1 MPIDYNSRLGRYVI
15 RYQLGASAIGEVYLA
30 HDPEIGRDVLI
41 KLLPPEFAID
51 EDRLQRFEIEVQ
63 AIGKLNHPNI
73 LPFSDVETID
83 ERTYIVYEVPQRA
96 ETLRYRLLLG
106 PLPSQVAID
115 YAKQIAQGLIAASEL
130 GIIHCN
136 INPENILIT
145 SDSCIKILDFGLGQL
160 TQKTEDS
167 ALMDIATRIV
177 SESSTPVLETM
188 GYKSP
193 EQIRE
198 EPLDQRTDIFS
209 LGVVLFEMLSG
220 VRPFQGESSVETLDA
235 VLKEDPIELT
245 DPNPDLKAIVMRCLE
260 KNPEKRFQSV
270 QELLSSLAEL
280 SEPPRTVEEI
290 ATPVVPATAESSAGL
305 STPPESP
312 IAQTEIQT
320 EPQTEVRATSAP
332 SVPDSV
338 LESPSTEPPA
348 SATTEPVAALPT
360 ETKQSA
366 ERDKTG
372 SNVNYRY
379 WILIGILA
387 VALLTSLY
395 FAFFRDRN
403 TTTYSGV
410 LNLVVLTSD
419 QAPMTGL
426 VGAFSIS
433 PDGRRVAFV
442 GSSQGKDSLWVRS
455 LDSATAQELTGTAGV
470 SNTAPPF
477 WSPDGKQLGYFA
489 GGRLKKVSATGGP
502 PEDVCEAPGA
512 RGGSW
517 SQDDVIIFGSAF
529 QNPIFRTS
537 AKGGKPQPLT
547 TLDPTRKETSHRWP
561 NFLPDGKHF
570 LFLARSGPYHGG
582 ELYIGT
588 LDSPERKHLLST
600 SSAGLYSAPG
610 YILFM
615 KDDALMA
622 QQLNTTKLELSG
634 EAIQVVP
641 QVTSNAGLGRGAFSV
656 SNTGL
661 LTYVSGNGDVNEP
674 VWFDRQGNKISTATA
689 PGLFFTMCFSPDE
702 TRLAINQVNTH
713 TGASDIWTLDPSN
726 RGTPSQF
733 TSDAAGDSNPLWS
746 PDGSTLVFTSSR
758 DGVGNLYQKSATG
771 AGNEELLLKTEEE
784 KWADDWTRDGKYI
797 IYQTFSKGRW
807 ELWVLPMFGDRK
819 PYPYLQASS
828 NRWQAS
834 FSPDGRWV
842 AYTSDESSQP
852 EIYVQAFPAPST
864 KWRISS
870 GGGTQPSWRRDG
882 NELYYIAGDR
892 SLMAVD
898 VSGGFESRVP
908 QKLFTTRVLTMT
920 DFRNAYL
927 PSSDGKRFLVN
938 SQLERLEGA
947 PINVLVNWTSL
958 LK

>member
-1 MPIDYNSRLGRYVI
+1 MTIDYNTRLGRYEI

-30 HDPEIGRDVLI
+30 HDPEIGRDVVI

-73 LPFSDVETID
+73 LTFNDVETIND
-83 ERTYIVYEVPQRA
+83 RTFIVYEVPERA

-106 PLPSQVAID
+106 PLPAHVAID

-145 SDSCIKILDFGLGQL
+145 SDKCIKILDFGLGQL
-160 TQKTEDS
+160 TQKAEDS

-177 SESSTPVLETM
+177 NVSATPVLETM

-198 EPLDQRTDIFS
+198 QQLDQRSDIFS
-209 LGVVLFEMLSG
+209 LGVVLFEMLTG
-220 VRPFQGESSVETLDA
+220 ERPFQGESSVETLDA
-235 VLKEDPIELT
+235 ILKEKPIELVLSIG
-245 DPNPDLKAIVMRCLE
+245 DPHPGLEEVVMRCLE
-260 KNPEKRFQSV
+260 KDPDKRFQSV
-270 QELLSSLAEL
+270 KELLLSLEELEKSPTSSEAINTEVTLPATDSVGVAATPTLTPIEETSSEETSSAETPTTQEL
-280 SEPPRTVEEI
+280 
-290 ATPVVPATAESSAGL
+290 
-305 STPPESP
+305 ST
-312 IAQTEIQT
+312 TGT
-320 EPQTEVRATSAP
+320 EPAVN
-332 SVPDSV
+332 
-338 LESPSTEPPA
+338 
-348 SATTEPVAALPT
+348 LPT
-360 ETKQSA
+360 ETKRTESSEQS
-366 ERDKTG
+366 T
-372 SNVNYRY
+372 SSVNYRP
-379 WILIGILA
+379 WIVIGVLCLG
-387 VALLTSLY
+387 LLTALY
-395 FAFFRDRN
+395 FTVFKDRN
-403 TTTYSGV
+403 RTDNARV
-410 LNLVVLTSD
+410 LNLAVVTSD

-433 PDGRRVAFV
+433 PDGQRVAFV
-442 GSSQGKDSLWVRS
+442 GSSQGRDSLWVRS
-455 LDSATAQELTGTAGV
+455 LDSSTAQQLTGTEGI

-477 WSPDGKQLGYFA
+477 WSPDGKYLGYFT
-489 GGRLKKVSATGGP
+489 GGRLKKISATGGP
-502 PEDVCEAPGA
+502 SDDVCEAPGA
-512 RGGSW
+512 RGGAW
-517 SQDDVIIFGSAF
+517 NQDDVIIFGSAF
-529 QNPIFRTS
+529 QHPLYRTS

-547 TLDPTRKETSHRWP
+547 TLDQTRKETSHRWP

-582 ELYIGT
+582 ELYLGK

-600 SSAGLYSAPG
+600 SSAGLYAAPG

-615 KDDALMA
+615 QNDALMA
-622 QQLNTTKLELSG
+622 QRFDTTKLELSG
-634 EAIQVVP
+634 DATPVVQQVA
-641 QVTSNAGLGRGAFSV
+641 SNAGLGRGAFSV
-656 SNTGL
+656 ANSGL
-661 LTYVSGNGDVNEP
+661 LTYASGNGDVNEP
-674 VWFDRQGNKISTATA
+674 VWFDREGKRIGTANS
-689 PGLFFTMCFSPDE
+689 PGLYFTMGLSSDE

-713 TGASDIWTLDPSN
+713 TGASDIWTIDLSN

-733 TSDAAGDSNPLWS
+733 TTDAASDSNPLWS

-771 AGNEELLLKTEEE
+771 AGAEELLLKTDEE

-807 ELWVLPMFGDRK
+807 ELWVLPMVGDRK
-819 PYPYLQASS
+819 PFPYLQASS

-852 EIYVQAFPAPST
+852 EIYVQAFPTPT
-864 KWRISS
+864 GKWRISNN
-870 GGGTQPSWRRDG
+870 GGTQPSWRRDG
-882 NELYYIAGDR
+882 KELYYIAADK
-892 SLMAVD
+892 SLMSVD
-898 VSGGFESRVP
+898 VSGGFESRTP

-947 PINVLVNWTSL
+947 PINVVVNWTSL
-958 LK
+958 LR